1 MPPERESQCAEF
13 PHVIIGSMGGL
24 PLSTLLSQA
33 LVAFTIEFDN
43 EAELRLP
50 HRTTRHGSTPG
61 APHAPWLVSMAMY
74 LNCMQFVDEKGMTA
88 RELVKRARAKTNF
101 RGMHRWGYIT
111 VRPDSPEGRSK
122 PKAEWIVR
130 PTPAGCMAQEIWQP
144 LLGEIEQRWRERFGK
159 DEIERLK
166 KSLATI
172 LSQIDLDLPDCLPI
186 LGYGLFSKGRTYRPK
201 QGESQDDRKLPL
213 PVLLARIL
221 LAFAL
226 EFEEDSQLSLAMS
239 ANVVRVLDGDGVP
252 VRELSRLTGVSKEAV
267 ATSLSFLTKQ
277 GYAVEEKDPAGARA
291 KVARLT
297 ANGLKA
303 QYAYEKRLKKIEQHW
318 RSQFGNAAINSLQD
332 AFRPLVGTGKAADSP
347 LFQGLDPDPNC
358 WRASTPKSE
367 TLLHYP
373 MVLHRGGF
381 PDGS

>member
-1 MPPERESQCAEF
+1 
-13 PHVIIGSMGGL
+13 MGGL
-24 PLSTLLSQA
+24 PLSTLLSHA

-74 LNCMQFVDEKGMTA
+74 LNCMQFLDDKGMTA
-88 RELVKRARAKTNF
+88 RELAKRARARTNF

-130 PTPAGCMAQEIWQP
+130 PTPAGHAAQEIWRP
-144 LLGEIEQRWRERFGK
+144 LLGEIEERWRDRFGK
-159 DEIERLK
+159 DEIEHLK
-166 KSLATI
+166 KSLAAI

-201 QGESQDDRKLPL
+201 QARSQDDANLPL

-252 VRELSRLTGVSKEAV
+252 VRELPRLTGVSREAV
-267 ATSLSFLTKQ
+267 ATSLSFLTTQ
-277 GYAVEEKDPAGARA
+277 GYAVVEKDPAGARA
-291 KVARLT
+291 KAARLT
-297 ANGLKA
+297 AKGLKA
-303 QYAYEKRLKKIEQHW
+303 QYAYEKRLRKIEQQW
-318 RSQFGNAAINSLQD
+318 RSRSGTAAIGDMQDGLQ
-332 AFRPLVGTGKAADSP
+332 PLVGTGNVGGSP

-358 WRASTPKSE
+358 WRASVQKPE
-367 TLLHYP
+367 TLPHYP
-373 MVLHRGGF
+373 LVLHRGGF